1 MAKMKKNGKPQP
13 TGPRPES
20 YTWMMTTDSAGKSV
34 VHCYKAN
41 RGGQHYDL
49 LWEPSASD
57 FKRSV
62 SAAPLFEMLEKT
74 LLPRCMARGEPVPM
88 SPWEQ
93 TLGFLVPAASD
104 HLFVA
109 ALRAPPPPNP
119 RVQRTRSSPSA
130 LRSPLTRRPLGR

>member
-57 FKRSV
+57 FHDEG
-62 SAAPLFEMLEKT
+62 L
-74 LLPRCMARGEPVPM
+74 ARATKEIN
-88 SPWEQ
+88 
-93 TLGFLVPAASD
+93 AI
-104 HLFVA
+104 
-109 ALRAPPPPNP
+109 
-119 RVQRTRSSPSA
+119 
-130 LRSPLTRRPLGR
+130 TRRIVKENKDPDRRLAFIEFQSRLMLVWSRYGGVGPEGDLAETAKALGLGSTAIRDA